1 MVQKAHTSRSASPSK
16 LSENPSNKLQ
26 SERTAI
32 YREHAEKLLDNGT
45 AYRCFCSPERLHALA
60 EHRSKLGLPPDY
72 DRTCAHIPKEQSD
85 DRAAKGDAH
94 VVRLLVPDKYPVF
107 EDLVYGLVR
116 QRRDMQL
123 KPSPQTP
130 LGSFDD
136 PILIK
141 SDGFPTYHLANV
153 VDDHLMDITHVI
165 RGSEWMSS
173 TPKHLALYQAF
184 NWQPPQFAHVGLL
197 LDKDR
202 QKLSKRTQ
210 SIDIRHWRLAG
221 IFPETLTNFV
231 ALLGWSHNTGQDV
244 MSMSD
249 LIRNASMK
257 YTRGDTIVGFEKLT
271 FLQKRHAARYASEP
285 PSPNPLHNLRELATK
300 PILEIL
306 EQRMKIQEMPSLSA
320 LRTEKAREEYVHKIL
335 LADAS
340 NYKLPGE
347 FIDRNLRF
355 FIPPSLSML
364 QNTAPSMSLR
374 KVPPFIPFAPDL
386 KFFLQLLQT
395 VLDTEAEEWHASYLK
410 RRINWVI
417 EHGKIMSLSQAPGD
431 EVSDDE
437 GLERKVAGAWGK
449 LVHGY
454 LRWALVGGNPG
465 PDGADTMRILGK
477 VECERRLG
485 LAEKVIRETND
496 ERVEGKHEVEGGQN
510 LAA

>member
-1 MVQKAHTSRSASPSK
+1 
-16 LSENPSNKLQ
+16 
-26 SERTAI
+26 
-32 YREHAEKLLDNGT
+32 
-45 AYRCFCSPERLHALA
+45 
-60 EHRSKLGLPPDY
+60 
-72 DRTCAHIPKEQSD
+72 
-85 DRAAKGDAH
+85 
-94 VVRLLVPDKYPVF
+94 
-107 EDLVYGLVR
+107 
-116 QRRDMQL
+116 MQL
-123 KPSPQTP
+123 KPSRQTS

-153 VDDHLMDITHVI
+153 VDDHLMEITHVI

-244 MSMSD
+244 MSMAD

-257 YTRGDTIVGFEKLT
+257 YTRGDTIVGFEKLM
-271 FLQKRHAARYASEP
+271 FLQKRHAARYASES
-285 PSPNPLHNLRELATK
+285 PSSNPLHDLRELATK
-300 PILEIL
+300 PILELL
-306 EQRMKIQEMPSLSA
+306 EQRMENEEMPCLSA
-320 LRTEKAREEYVHKIL
+320 LRTKIAKEEYVHKIL
-335 LADAS
+335 RADAP

-355 FIPPSLSML
+355 FTPPTLSML
-364 QNTAPSMSLR
+364 QNTAPSMSLH

-386 KFFLQLLQT
+386 DFFFQLLQT
-395 VLDTEAEEWHASYLK
+395 VRDTELEEWHASYLK

-417 EHGKIMSLSQAPGD
+417 EHGKIMSLSQVPGD
-431 EVSDDE
+431 EANDDQ
-437 GLERKVAGAWGK
+437 GLEKKVLAAWGK

-477 VECERRLG
+477 VECERRLD
-485 LAEKVIRETND
+485 LAEKVLREASD
-496 ERVEGKHEVEGGQN
+496 ESFEGKRLVDGDQN
-510 LAA
+510 LDA